1 MLVEF
6 QVPSPLVLTRERIS
20 GGTVSRTLMEH
31 GPNSRVVSLWLSLSS
46 LSTPP
51 GFFFSLSFP
60 FLVLFL
66 VFLSKIPFSSF
77 QQYLFFCRDIIKELT

>member
-1 MLVEF
+1 MPNIVCILQMLVEF

-60 FLVLFL
+60 FFTFVSR
-66 VFLSKIPFSSF
+66 VSF
-77 QQYLFFCRDIIKELT
+77 